1 MAVTTAS
8 QSFSGGIKPVGEAL
22 PINLQW
28 PVQAVASDASAQR
41 NYDFFIDQSYV
52 LTDLEVV
59 KTNGALLAESSL
71 SVEVLIYPPDAV
83 DDTDLVQVALAT
95 LQASAGVGTKAIAGV
110 LTGTLAIGVDPEA
123 GDETNHFANGSGAN
137 QIQPIQANVTAGAN
151 GRSQQRIRVRITGN
165 NADTD
170 LPTRNLDLSC
180 FILARFAAY
189 SPLKRTGQL
198 EVTTVVG

>member
-8 QSFSGGIKPVGEAL
+8 QSFSGGIKPIGEAL

-28 PVQAVASDASAQR
+28 AGQAVGAASSVER
-41 NYDFFIDQSYV
+41 NYDFFLDQSYV

-59 KTNGALLAESSL
+59 KTNAGLPANSSL
-71 SVEVLIYPPDAV
+71 AVEVLIYPPNAEDN
-83 DDTDLVQVALAT
+83 TDLVQVALAT

-110 LTGTLAIGVDPEA
+110 LTDTLVPGTSRTNGLN
-123 GDETNHFANGSGAN
+123 TNHFANGSGLN
-137 QIQPIQANVTAGAN
+137 QIQPIYANVPAGAN

-165 NADTD
+165 NADNAQR
-170 LPTRNLDLSC
+170 PLDLSC
-180 FILARFAAY
+180 FILARFAAF